1 MAMNKLSQFCSCD
14 NFKCPL
20 HPTNHDKGCAPCI
33 KKNLK
38 LGEIQHYF
46 FQKFQNSN
54 VRSGDTFEDFAQLVL
69 GIKNKSN

>member
-1 MAMNKLSQFCSCD
+1 MNKLSQFCSCD

-38 LGEIQHYF
+38 LGEIPNCF
-46 FQKFQNSN
+46 FQKVEMLEVEILLKILPNWYW
-54 VRSGDTFEDFAQLVL
+54 V
-69 GIKNKSN
+69 